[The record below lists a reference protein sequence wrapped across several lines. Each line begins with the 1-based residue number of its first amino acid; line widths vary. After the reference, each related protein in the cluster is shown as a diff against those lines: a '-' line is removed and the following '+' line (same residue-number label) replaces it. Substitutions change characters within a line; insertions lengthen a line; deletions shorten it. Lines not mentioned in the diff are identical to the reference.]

1 MPGSVSHAL
10 TSTLDI
16 VPTIAKLAGVALP
29 TNRTFDG
36 TCVLGLLWA
45 GRGCVRGRWSPAWG
59 GILSLELAVA
69 ACGGDG
75 ALPGAES

>member
-29 TNRTFDG
+29 TDRTFDG
-36 TCVLGLLWA
+36 MLGYNVFWLALGWLRLCAAGSGTLGVVILWA
-45 GRGCVRGRWSPAWG
+45 G
-59 GILSLELAVA
+59 
-69 ACGGDG
+69 
-75 ALPGAES
+75 